1 MQITDGEGGRSFVSL
16 NAASNSERAGLIPE
30 LTFLRSGKVR
40 DLYQVDEDRILI
52 VASDRISAFDC
63 VLPNEI
69 PRKGEVLTQLSS
81 FWFNRFRGIV
91 ENHLITAEFE
101 QFPEE
106 LRRITSLSGR
116 SMLVRRADVIP
127 FECVVRGYLA
137 GSGWKDYRQ
146 TGSICGH
153 RLPDGLVESD
163 RLPDPIFTPAT
174 KAEEGHDLN
183 LTIDQMSAA
192 LGDELTKN
200 LEAISLR
207 LYREAAEYAW
217 QRGIIISDTKFE
229 FGLREENLVLIDE
242 ILTPDSS
249 RFWTRS
255 TYSPGKPQFSFDK
268 QYVRDFLETLAWDKR
283 PPAPP
288 LPQDVV
294 TATSEKYLEAYR
306 LITGSELR

>member
-1 MQITDGEGGRSFVSL
+1 M
-16 NAASNSERAGLIPE
+16 
-30 LTFLRSGKVR
+30 
-40 DLYQVDEDRILI
+40 LI

-81 FWFNRFRGIV
+81 FWFNRFSGIIQ
-91 ENHLITAEFE
+91 NHLITAELD

-106 LRRITSLSGR
+106 LRMNTSLSGR
-116 SMLVRRADVIP
+116 AMLVRRADVIP
-127 FECVVRGYLA
+127 FECVVRGYLS
-137 GSGWKDYRQ
+137 GSGWKDYRKS
-146 TGSICGH
+146 GSVCGH
-153 RLPDGLVESD
+153 QLPEGLVESE

-174 KAEEGHDLN
+174 KAEEGHDIN
-183 LTIDQMSAA
+183 VTIEQMSAS
-192 LGDELTKN
+192 LGNELTRN

-207 LYREAAEYAW
+207 LYREASEYAW

-229 FGLREENLVLIDE
+229 FGLREGNLILIDE

-255 TYSPGKPQFSFDK
+255 SYSPGRAQFSFDK
-268 QYVRDFLETLAWDKR
+268 QYVRDFLETLDWDKR

-288 LPQDVV
+288 LPPDVV

-306 LITGSELR
+306 LITSCELR